1 MEITTAITNPIVPA
15 TFTLEETAR
24 LLGIS
29 HIHTANLARAG
40 KLPGAFRLGT
50 RWVVSRQVIDRLLAD
65 PSSTAVPSVG
75 GVAA

>member
-1 MEITTAITNPIVPA
+1 MESTASTTNPIVPA

-50 RWVVSRQVIDRLLAD
+50 RWLVSRQVIDRLLAD
-65 PSSTAVPSVG
+65 PAGVAVDER

>member
-1 MEITTAITNPIVPA
+1 MESTAATTNHIVPA

-50 RWVVSRQVIDRLLAD
+50 RWLVSRQVIDRLLAD
-65 PSSTAVPSVG
+65 PA
-75 GVAA
+75 GVAVDERGAAA